1 MSSSSAPVAL
11 GDGGGEGRGLAL
23 PPHRE
28 PLLQRGA
35 AAHDAGD
42 DEAVV
47 GRGDDRPM
55 QR

>member
-11 GDGGGEGRGLAL
+11 GDGGVAVLGHAHAH
-23 PPHRE
+23 HRE